1 MVQRQFADILGIGT
15 FELIIILVILL
26 LLFGG
31 SKLPQLSRSI
41 ATSVKELRKGVQDE
55 PASEKKSSEKSK
67 AE

>member
-1 MVQRQFADILGIGT
+1 MVERQFADILGIGT

-41 ATSVKELRKGVQDE
+41 ASSVKEIRKGVHDE
-55 PASEKKSSEKSK
+55 PGDVKKTADKPK
-67 AE
+67 A